1 MRLPNLLTVAVAF
14 LLSACVTLPDG
25 GRPDVAAG
33 QLSMRFV
40 RVPAGEFVMGRAE
53 SIESLARAFPQYGPQ
68 RLRQLADETP
78 AHPVRITRAFDL
90 GRHEVTVGQFRK
102 FVELSGYVPESERDG
117 TGAYGFNPFY
127 DPARSPR
134 GDTFEGRDPKYS
146 WRNPGFAQD
155 DSHPVVN
162 VTWHDAVALA
172 DWLTEQEGRR
182 YRLPTEAEWEYAC
195 LAGTQT
201 RYHNGDDPRQL
212 GAHRQR
218 LRPRHGA
225 ALAALGGIRTRAA
238 RQVRVHRAGR
248 QLRAERL
255 RPPRHDR
262 QRLGMDRRL
271 ARRQLLR
278 GLSARRPAGAG
289 NRRRAGAAR
298 RLVAH
303 LAALPALHLPQLEH
317 AANALSAGRLP
328 AAARS
333 RRVET
338 QHQRGGAPQCTLP
351 NDALSVP
358 SGSGRPAM
366 RQPCTIG
373 PRGKSW

>member
-1 MRLPNLLTVAVAF
+1 MRLPNLLILPSAL

-90 GRHEVTVGQFRK
+90 GRYEVTVGQFRK

-127 DPARSPR
+127 DPARSPH

-155 DSHPVVN
+155 ESHPVVN

-201 RYHNGDDPRQL
+201 RYYNGDDPR
-212 GAHRQR
+212 
-218 LRPRHGA
+218 
-225 ALAALGGIRTRAA
+225 ALARIANAFDPDTARHWPHWEEFALEQRDKFAFTAPVGSFAPNDFGLYDMIGNVWEWTADWHDDNYYA
-238 RQVRVHRAGR
+238 VSPLEDPQGPETGDVRVRRGGSWHTWPLY
-248 QLRAERL
+248 LRCAFRNWNTPQTRYPL
-255 RPPRHDR
+255 VGFR
-262 QRLGMDRRL
+262 
-271 ARRQLLR
+271 LLR
-278 GLSARRPAGAG
+278 E
-289 NRRRAGAAR
+289 
-298 RLVAH
+298 VD
-303 LAALPALHLPQLEH
+303 E
-317 AANALSAGRLP
+317 
-328 AAARS
+328 
-333 RRVET
+333 
-338 QHQRGGAPQCTLP
+338 
-351 NDALSVP
+351 
-358 SGSGRPAM
+358 
-366 RQPCTIG
+366 
-373 PRGKSW
+373 